1 MKKMGIEPEGFW
13 EDMKE
18 KTLAIASA
26 IVLIVALL
34 SYLPVYATGAGTTAT
49 VLNAAPTV
57 SSVDLTPD
65 DAPATL
71 GVQVINPEPATTNKT
86 VTITATVCDLNGWDD
101 IVNTSVAATIT
112 GPSVVE
118 ESPVSLSFDS
128 VVNVT
133 TIVYKGS
140 FNMSNHSEGDYE
152 VEVTAT
158 DFSGSTGAGSKNFTY
173 SYSKE
178 VTVTVAPESA
188 FDSKGNNVTSE
199 VKQSDGVYAA
209 IEVWHGES
217 YVELNFLTDIPLGAT
232 IESVIFFYKHYET
245 VDDGVYIDVW
255 DADGANWVRYAGN
268 IREADTT
275 DSQNVTSVINTEAE
289 AENSKIRY
297 VCYDRVG
304 TTEYGYLDHAYLNIT
319 YSYVPDTTP
328 PAKVTGVTV
337 TPVSCAQLDVSWTA
351 NPESD
356 IDHYNVYR
364 NGNRVASPTTNSYSD
379 TGLTANTTYNYK
391 ITAVDNSSNEGT
403 PSDEKSGTTAAD
415 SVGPVT
421 SDVVAE
427 PNPTNGAETVTLN
440 ATISDSSTGNS
451 IIAAAEYF
459 VNATGDNGN
468 GTAMNAS
475 DGWFDAVTEVVT
487 ADINVSDWPVGNYTL
502 FVHGRD
508 EAGKWGET
516 SAVVLKVAEMPTNV
530 MHVHSIDM
538 SLSKRTAGKQT
549 NIFTRATAVVTVVNT
564 TGIVVEVATVEGY
577 WSNATTDSDYGPTNS
592 TGQVSLDSNEY
603 KNAPDGTNFT
613 FTVDSIA
620 KDGWTYDPDANEET
634 SGTIFVEDGY
644 GLSSTSTGAETVGT
658 STSTETEN
666 KGFYDT
672 WIAPAVQYISRLLG
686 GGGE

>member
-1 MKKMGIEPEGFW
+1 MKLEV
-13 EDMKE
+13 KE

-26 IVLIVALL
+26 IVLIASLVL
-34 SYLPVYATGAGTTAT
+34 SCLPVYATNAGVTAT
-49 VLNAAPTV
+49 VLNAAPGV
-57 SSVDLTPD
+57 SVDLTPD
-65 DAPATL
+65 DVPAMP

-112 GPSVVE
+112 GPSVVV
-118 ESPVSLSFDS
+118 ESPVNLSFDT
-128 VVNVT
+128 VVTAT
-133 TIVYKGS
+133 TVVYTGS

-158 DFSGSTGAGSKNFTY
+158 DFGGSTGAGAKNFTY

-188 FDSKGNNVTSE
+188 FDSNGNNVTTKVLS
-199 VKQSDGVYAA
+199 SDNEYAVLTVRKETEA
-209 IEVWHGES
+209 
-217 YVELNFLTDIPLGAT
+217 YVELNFVADIPDGAT
-232 IESVIFFYKHYET
+232 IESVILYYEHHESSKLDYIYIE
-245 VDDGVYIDVW
+245 VYDDDITD
-255 DADGANWVRYAGN
+255 WVRYSGTTSGTDTLDSQDVTMQINTSAEAGN
-268 IREADTT
+268 NR
-275 DSQNVTSVINTEAE
+275 
-289 AENSKIRY
+289 IRY
-297 VCYDRVG
+297 VCYESG
-304 TTEYGYLDHAYLNIT
+304 GKAEKGYLDHAYLNIT

-337 TPVSCAQLDVSWTA
+337 TPVSCSQLDVSWAA
-351 NPESD
+351 NNESD
-356 IDHYNVYR
+356 LHHYNVYR
-364 NGNRVASPTTNSYSD
+364 RSETPGFTLVASPTTNSYSD
-379 TGLTANTTYNYK
+379 TGLTASTTYYYN
-391 ITAVDNSSNEGT
+391 ITAVDNSSNVGEA
-403 PSDEKSGTTAAD
+403 SDEKSGTTAAD
-415 SVGPVT
+415 STGPVT

-516 SAVVLKVAEMPTNV
+516 SAVVLEVTEAPTDKV

-538 SLSKRTAGKQT
+538 SLSKRKAGP
-549 NIFTRATAVVTVVNT
+549 NIFTHAIAVVTVVNS
-564 TGIVVEVATVEGY
+564 TGILVEGATVEGH
-577 WSNATTDSDYGPTNS
+577 WSNATTDKDSGVTNS
-592 TGQVSLDSNEY
+592 TGQVSLDSDEF

-613 FTVDSIA
+613 ITMDSIA
-620 KDGWTYDPDANEET
+620 KEGWTYDSAANEET
-634 SGTIFVEDGY
+634 SDSIFVGDGF
-644 GLSSTSTGAETVGT
+644 GTSSVVSGTGTAETSTQTQN
-658 STSTETEN
+658 EN
-666 KGFYDT
+666 QGFYQT